1 MFRIYFWQTML
12 TPHMTA
18 LALSLSKNG
27 YEIFYIAQSSLS
39 KNRLELG
46 WKTHDLQNIKVC
58 IVTSTINAKSIILN
72 SPSNSIHICQG
83 LRNNGIISYVQKE
96 LKKKKLRQ
104 WLIIETIRDY
114 GFLGLLRKI
123 VYKFLFT
130 LYGNNIE
137 AILAIGWKTPTYLSE
152 VGLNPKKIFPFSYFL
167 QSPINL
173 DFKTKAQD
181 APFRF
186 IFVGS
191 LVPGKNLDLLINA
204 LYKLRNYKF
213 ELIVIGDG
221 PCKKKWKKYADDL
234 IPNRTSWKG
243 IIKMSEIYK
252 FISQTNCLV
261 LPSKHDGWGVVVSE
275 SLIAGVPAICSDAC
289 GVAEVVKAS
298 NFGGVFQSGN
308 VNELVKKI
316 RIVLKKGPLE
326 ENEKYKLSS
335 WSKKI
340 TSDVGA
346 DYLVKIINYIN
357 GSSERPTTPWIKSQI
372 DLKN

>member
-1 MFRIYFWQTML
+1 MVRIYFWQTML

-18 LALSLSKNG
+18 VALSLSKNG

-46 WKTHDLQNIKVC
+46 WKTHDLHNIKVR
-58 IVTSTINAKSIILN
+58 IVRNKIYAKSIILN

-96 LKKKKLRQ
+96 LTKKKLRQ

-130 LYGNNIE
+130 LYGSNIE
-137 AILAIGWKTPTYLSE
+137 AILAIGWKTPMYLSE
-152 VGLNPKKIFPFSYFL
+152 IGFNPKKIFPFSYFL
-167 QSPINL
+167 QPPINL
-173 DFKTKAQD
+173 DFKTKVKD

-186 IFVGS
+186 IFIGS
-191 LVPGKNLDLLINA
+191 LLPGKNLDLLIKA
-204 LYKLRNYKF
+204 LYKLRNFKF

-221 PCKKKWKKYADDL
+221 LCKKKWKKYADDL

-243 IIKMSEIYK
+243 VIKMQEVYK

-261 LPSKHDGWGVVVSE
+261 LPSRHDGWGAVVSE

-289 GVAEVVKAS
+289 GVADVVKAS
-298 NFGGVFQSGN
+298 NYGAVFKSEN
-308 VNELVKKI
+308 LNELVNKLKVI
-316 RIVLKKGPLE
+316 LERGPLKKHE
-326 ENEKYKLSS
+326 RYKLSE

-340 TSDVGA
+340 TADAGA
-346 DYLVKIINYIN
+346 NYLIEIINYIN
-357 GSSERPTTPWIKSQI
+357 GSAKYPITPWS
-372 DLKN
+372 KN